1 VPFPGKGKGNQMTNQ
16 EPLPPFP
23 NQIEEFS
30 RTAEK
35 LSFLSGELG
44 HKLAY
49 FVIGLQTAIC
59 GYLLYNS
66 DRFSCIN
73 LLEYIFLSIGFSVF
87 FGLLWLAFYSLN
99 IHFAGSFLTT
109 SMYFQ
114 KWMVNRSSY
123 DPLPSVEKYEEEFN
137 KECRGLLKKAKRNQK
152 RAASGIWVFAQ
163 YLFYGLFFSCSL
175 IAFAWLVFA
184 GFQFLHSNNCL
195 PRSVSWH
202 FLN

>member
-1 VPFPGKGKGNQMTNQ
+1 M
-16 EPLPPFP
+16 P
-23 NQIEEFS
+23 NQTPNPQNQIDEFA

-66 DRFSCIN
+66 EKFECISN
-73 LLEYIFLSIGFSVF
+73 LEYIFLSIGISVL

-99 IHFAGSFLTT
+99 IHFAGSFLLV

-114 KWMVNRSSY
+114 KWMINKAGY
-123 DPLPSVEKYEEEFN
+123 DPLPSVEEYEKEFD
-137 KECRGLLKKAKRNQK
+137 KETGGKLLKARRNQN
-152 RAASGIWVFAQ
+152 RATKGFWVNAQ
-163 YLFYGLFFSCSL
+163 YCFYGLFFVCSL
-175 IAFAWLVFA
+175 FTFAWLIIA
-184 GFQFLHSNNCL
+184 GFQFLHANGCPSL
-195 PRSVSWH
+195 PIP
-202 FLN
+202 